1 MKKKLLA
8 LFLCCALSFGLVTAA
23 LITPAAADEDFL
35 VYGSDGLVAHT
46 VELAKNNLAKN
57 SKLELTA
64 VASTGSGVYQWQIQ
78 VGGDV
83 WANISGAN
91 GVTLDVSYALV
102 ANLLYGGAA
111 NLRCRLTAGETVKY
125 TNTVTVQITD
135 ETPVSAPAQAPKAP
149 TVISEAEP
157 VGEPVIIPPQTAAEE
172 TPAPDAAPAA
182 DAAPANDLTA
192 NVAPAAL
199 ADPAPVNDPAPTD
212 NGEDEDD
219 DKVLPA
225 TYTISVSYVF
235 GDGVRKGQQAAPMW
249 SATVPEGNTFIQTVH
264 SPVILGYNA
273 DQPKV
278 DINTVVDK
286 DITYTVLFY
295 AAKVDFKVNHYWQN
309 ADDDNYTL
317 HETVTKQGLT
327 GEMVGD
333 HLENTYDGFIALL
346 YEASSEVL
354 ADGSTVIDIYYD
366 REYFLMN
373 FNLDGG
379 FGVEPIYARYGA
391 AIGDIGTPKKTGY
404 TFAGWTQDG
413 ATTVEPE
420 KTMPFKGT
428 SYKAMW
434 TIGDS
439 AKVTVVVWGEN
450 PDDEGYS
457 FYKNAEI
464 TAKPG
469 EKLKLDSP
477 TCGKVEHTHTDDCI
491 VCQHVHGLTC
501 YGLSANAQSTNP
513 NNEKAGWN
521 NSDPESYFS
530 QLGVEDGY
538 LYYDD
543 ENAQW
548 SSFDEDHFYL
558 RFNGKYYKLTNA
570 QFNTLKGE
578 QVGSTSDNSRKSPD
592 YYYKYKI
599 NAAGISCTHT
609 HTDSC
614 YSCGMTEHTHTNDC
628 FDIDFMDD
636 ALWKLVR
643 ADEIGEVAADGT
655 SILNVYYDRREFT
668 LHFRKAGSNNDDY
681 GIIKAKWGAYIRDE
695 FNAKSTTAGTYNWS
709 ENSDSSSPW
718 TSYMDIMPT
727 KNMTFYANTWY
738 DETSTAYY
746 YVEGL
751 DGQDKLFY
759 TSTASGTNLRVS
771 KEEFIKI
778 DGFTFNAERSS
789 KENSSFN
796 GAKFYYT
803 RNSYQL
809 EFFNYNATV
818 AGKSATVKYEA
829 PLNGYDF
836 TPDYPSGMEPNAY
849 IFDGWYTT
857 AGCYEGSEADLSSM
871 TMPAASV
878 ILYAKWSPKNH
889 TVKTYLTEADLNGNP
904 MDTRTVQ
911 HGKIVENPPEKPT
924 NGKYEFVGWFYKTT
938 DADGNEVE
946 KAFDFSMPVNRDLDL
961 YAKWR
966 SNTPV
971 NYNVRYVLEGTE
983 TEIAPATTGSALAGS
998 TKNFVAKTGDLLDE
1012 GYKEHYFPKVPV
1024 YPMTLEIDGTNEY
1037 KFEYVN
1043 IENVKYTVRYLD
1055 RTTGKSVVD
1064 TDGVTA
1070 TDEERTSSKAIVTEP
1085 YKRVKGYMPDAYQ
1098 KQLVLS
1104 ANAEDNVLIFWY
1116 VKDPNHAPVQIT
1128 HWVQNANGSGYTI
1141 YQTST
1146 DLNARIGEEYPATPL
1161 DIPGFV
1167 YNAKP
1172 ANPVDGNPPLASA
1185 VLTVDGLSLNLYYD
1199 RILYPYEFRFLEY
1212 GTTNTKVAEPV
1223 SSTARYQDKVTQEA
1237 KTVPGY
1243 TLVEGT
1249 KNPQTITIAMEEGT
1263 AAVNN
1268 VRTFYYVAETVNI
1281 SYRVV
1286 GPTGCGSLDNYQD
1299 NTVKVIDGTVIGS
1312 TPTASAGFK
1321 FVGWFKDEACTET
1334 GKVEAS
1340 WIGADNK
1347 LTPGKTKN
1355 YGTEENS
1362 AMGYEA
1368 ATYYAKFEAD
1378 VANLTI
1384 TKQGYEEIDGKQSF
1398 IFTVTGPDNFSKK
1411 IVIQG
1416 NGTVVLKGLKI
1427 GTYTVTEDTAWS
1439 WRYTPKSGSVSIMLK
1454 PGETNVVTYVN
1465 ERTNDKW
1472 LGDDSYVKNVF
1483 TKTVSGN

>member
-57 SKLELTA
+57 NKLELTA

-111 NLRCRLTAGETVKY
+111 NLRCRLTAGEVVKY

-157 VGEPVIIPPQTAAEE
+157 VGEPVIIPPQTVEE
-172 TPAPDAAPAA
+172 TPAPDAAPA
-182 DAAPANDLTA
+182 NDLTGNA
-192 NVAPAAL
+192 APAAL
-199 ADPAPVNDPAPTD
+199 ADPAPVNDPAPSD

-295 AAKVDFKVNHYWQN
+295 AAKVDFKVNHHWQN

-333 HLENTYDGFIALL
+333 HLENTYDGFVALL

-413 ATTVEPE
+413 ETKVDPA

-477 TCGKVEHTHTDDCI
+477 TCGKVEHTHTDGCI

-501 YGLSANAQSTNP
+501 YGLSANARSTNP
-513 NNEKAGWN
+513 NSEKAWWN
-521 NSDPESYFS
+521 DSNPETYFS

-543 ENAQW
+543 ENATMD
-548 SSFDEDHFYL
+548 SKDNYFL
-558 RFNGKYYKLTNA
+558 RLNGKYYKLTTT
-570 QFNTLKGE
+570 QFNKLKGE
-578 QVGSTSDNSRKSPD
+578 EVGRTSDNSRHNPD

-628 FDIDFMDD
+628 FDINFMDD
-636 ALWKLVR
+636 ALWKLAR
-643 ADEIGEVAADGT
+643 ADEIGEVAADGS

-681 GIIKAKWGAYIRDE
+681 GAITEKWGANIRARFKQKCDD
-695 FNAKSTTAGTYNWS
+695 AGTSNWS
-709 ENSDSSSPW
+709 EKTNAGSPW

-727 KNMTFYANTWY
+727 KDMTFYANTDGY
-738 DETSTAYY
+738 GTSTAYY

-751 DGQDKLFY
+751 DGKDELFY
-759 TSTASGTNLRVS
+759 QNTSNGTGYTVTE
-771 KEEFIKI
+771 EEFIEIK
-778 DGFTFNAERSS
+778 GFTFNAKRSA
-789 KENSSFN
+789 KVGDSFN

-818 AGKSATVKYEA
+818 DGKTATVKYEA
-829 PLNGYDF
+829 PLNGYEF

-878 ILYAKWSPKNH
+878 ILYAKWSPKSH
-889 TVKTYLTEADLNGNP
+889 TVRTFRTEADLNGNP

-911 HGKIVENPPEKPT
+911 HGKFVENPPEKPT
-924 NGKYEFVGWFYKTT
+924 NGNYEFVGWFYKTT

-998 TKNFVAKTGDLLDE
+998 TKNFVAKTGDLLDD

-1116 VKDPNHAPVQIT
+1116 VKDPNHAPVQVT

-1146 DLNARIGEEYPATPL
+1146 DLNARIGENYPATQL

-1167 YNAKP
+1167 YNENP

-1185 VLTVDGLSLNLYYD
+1185 LLTEDGLSLNLYYD

-1223 SSTARYQDKVTQEA
+1223 SDTARYQDKVTQEA

-1249 KNPQTITIAMEEGT
+1249 KNPQTITVAMEEGT

-1355 YGTEENS
+1355 YGTEETT

-1378 VANLTI
+1378 VADLSI
-1384 TKQGYEEIDGKQSF
+1384 TKQGYQEIDGKQSF
-1398 IFTVTGPDNFSKK
+1398 IFTVTGPEGFSKK

-1416 NGTVVLKGLKI
+1416 NGTVVLTGLKI
-1427 GTYTVTEDTAWS
+1427 GEYTVTEDTSWS
-1439 WRYTPKSGSVSIMLK
+1439 WRYTPKGGAVQKIELQ
-1454 PGETNVVTYVN
+1454 PGITNTVN
-1465 ERTNDKW
+1465 YMNDRTNDKW
-1472 LGDDSYVKNVF
+1472 LDGNAYCKNVF
-1483 TKTVSGN
+1483 GTIAETDSGN

>member
-35 VYGSDGLVAHT
+35 VYGSDGLVVHT
-46 VELAKNNLAKN
+46 VNLAKNNKLA
-57 SKLELTA
+57 LTA

-111 NLRCRLTAGETVKY
+111 NLRCRLTAGEVVKY

-157 VGEPVIIPPQTAAEE
+157 VGEPVIIPPQTVEE
-172 TPAPDAAPAA
+172 TPAP

-273 DQPKV
+273 DQLKV

-333 HLENTYDGFIALL
+333 HLENTYDGFVALL

-413 ATTVEPE
+413 ETKVDPA

-469 EKLKLDSP
+469 ETLKLDNLQGKLI
-477 TCGKVEHTHTDDCI
+477 CGKEEHTHSAACGLDCKHTHTAACYGGTKQENPVDGKTNSATENINQFKALTSGALQNGMVYRVKCDGAFQTEGYDKYYLYYDNNWYLVSSSNVSGSAVATSNKMNAHKHSGNIISGNDKDQFWVYNSKLTCIHTHTDAC
-491 VCQHVHGLTC
+491 
-501 YGLSANAQSTNP
+501 
-513 NNEKAGWN
+513 
-521 NSDPESYFS
+521 F
-530 QLGVEDGY
+530 
-538 LYYDD
+538 
-543 ENAQW
+543 
-548 SSFDEDHFYL
+548 
-558 RFNGKYYKLTNA
+558 
-570 QFNTLKGE
+570 
-578 QVGSTSDNSRKSPD
+578 
-592 YYYKYKI
+592 
-599 NAAGISCTHT
+599 
-609 HTDSC
+609 
-614 YSCGMTEHTHTNDC
+614 SCGKTEHNHTSACYYNKS
-628 FDIDFMDD
+628 FMDNPE
-636 ALWKLVR
+636 LWKMVKS
-643 ADEIGEVAADGT
+643 DEITVAADGT
-655 SILNVYYDRREFT
+655 SIMNVYYDRVEFT
-668 LHFRKAGSNNDDY
+668 LHFRKAYSSSDDY
-681 GIIKAKWGAYIRDE
+681 GIIKAKWGSNIRNA
-695 FNAKSTTAGTYNWS
+695 FNAKSTSAGTYNWS
-709 ENSDSSSPW
+709 ENRDASGPW

-727 KNMTFYANTWY
+727 KDMVFYVYTGGSG
-738 DETSTAYY
+738 TSTGYY
-746 YVEGL
+746 YIEDLNGN
-751 DGQDKLFY
+751 DELFY
-759 TSTASGTNLRVS
+759 ESKASGTNLSVTE
-771 KEEFIKI
+771 EEFIEI
-778 DGFTFNAERSS
+778 EGF
-789 KENSSFN
+789 SFN
-796 GAKFYYT
+796 RSRSAKVGDRFNNAKFYYT
-803 RNSYQL
+803 RNSYEL
-809 EFFNYNATV
+809 TFFNRT
-818 AGKSATVKYEA
+818 GELTDKKQTVKYEA
-829 PLNGYDF
+829 PLKGYDF
-836 TPDYPSGMEPNAY
+836 IPPYPSDLEANAY
-849 IFDGWYTT
+849 DFAGWYTT
-857 AGCYEGSEADLSSM
+857 AGCFDGSEANLDTM
-871 TMPAASV
+871 TMPASNV
-878 ILYAKWSPKNH
+878 ILYAKWTPKFH
-889 TVKTYLTEADLNGNP
+889 TVKTYLTEIALKDAPESPLNTW
-904 MDTRTVQ
+904 DKVS
-911 HGKIVENPPEKPT
+911 HGTSVKDPPTTPI
-924 NGKYEFVGWFYKTT
+924 NGQYDFVGWFYRD
-938 DADGNEVE
+938 DAGNE
-946 KAFDFSMPVNRDLDL
+946 KAFDFSMPVNRDLNL

-966 SNTPV
+966 SNTTV
-971 NYNVRYVLEGTE
+971 EYKIRYVLKDTE

-998 TKNFVAKTGDLLDE
+998 TKTFVAKTGDLLNE
-1012 GYKEHYFPKVPV
+1012 GYKTKYYPTVPAA
-1024 YPMTLEIDGTNEY
+1024 YIELNINGGNEY
-1037 KFEYVN
+1037 KFEYVKLDS
-1043 IENVKYTVRYLD
+1043 ISYTVRYLD
-1055 RTTGKSVVD
+1055 VETREPVVGTDNFVAADKNVTTD
-1064 TDGVTA
+1064 
-1070 TDEERTSSKAIVTEP
+1070 KAVVTENF
-1085 YKRVKGYMPDAYQ
+1085 KRVPGYMPDAYQ

-1104 ANAEDNVLIFWY
+1104 ANTEKNVLIFWY
-1116 VKDPNHAPVQIT
+1116 AKDTLHAPVQII
-1128 HWVQNANGSGYTI
+1128 HWVQNLNNDGYTE
-1141 YQTST
+1141 YQSST
-1146 DLNARIGEEYPATPL
+1146 DINTLIGTEVTENPL
-1161 DIPGFV
+1161 TIAGFA
-1167 YNAKP
+1167 YNEGKS
-1172 ANPVDGNPPLASA
+1172 NPSGT
-1185 VLTVDGLSLNLYYD
+1185 LTDDGLLLNLYYD
-1199 RILYPYEFRFLEY
+1199 RIEYPYAFRFLEY
-1212 GTTNTKVAEPV
+1212 GTDEKLVDAE
-1223 SSTARYQDKVTQEA
+1223 SGNARYQARVSQTA
-1237 KTVPGY
+1237 KNIPGY
-1243 TLVEGT
+1243 TLVSDANQSINIAIEDPADVANKNVKVFYYTEQTVDIKYLVSGPQGCGT
-1249 KNPQTITIAMEEGT
+1249 LSSYQDNSL
-1263 AAVNN
+1263 N
-1268 VRTFYYVAETVNI
+1268 VRT
-1281 SYRVV
+1281 
-1286 GPTGCGSLDNYQD
+1286 
-1299 NTVKVIDGTVIGS
+1299 GTPGGS

-1321 FVGWFKDEACTET
+1321 FVGWFKDEACTEAAN
-1334 GKVEAS
+1334 AS
-1340 WIGADNK
+1340 WVSADNK
-1347 LTPGKTKN
+1347 LTPDKTKN
-1355 YGTEENS
+1355 YGTQETP

-1378 VANLTI
+1378 VADLTI
-1384 TKQGYEEIDGKQSF
+1384 TKHGYVATDGEQSF
-1398 IFTVTGPDNFSKK
+1398 IFTVTGPDGFSKK

-1416 NGTVVLKGLKI
+1416 NGTVVLTGLKI
-1427 GTYTVTEDTAWS
+1427 GEYTVTEDTAWS
-1439 WRYTPKSGSVSIMLK
+1439 WRYTPESGSVSITLK
-1454 PGETNVVTYVN
+1454 PGETNAVTYVN

>member
-23 LITPAAADEDFL
+23 LITPAAADSELMIYSENVAVDTVSVPKNEKKTL
-35 VYGSDGLVAHT
+35 AAGGL
-46 VELAKNNLAKN
+46 
-57 SKLELTA
+57 
-64 VASTGSGVYQWQIQ
+64 SGYYQWQIQ

-83 WANISGAN
+83 WANIAGAT
-91 GVTLDVSYALV
+91 GAELEVGYALV
-102 ANLLYGGAA
+102 ANLLYGGTA
-111 NLRCRLTAGETVKY
+111 NIRCRVTGAAEEPVY
-125 TNTVTVQITD
+125 SNTVTVQITD

-182 DAAPANDLTA
+182 DAAPANDLTGNA
-192 NVAPAAL
+192 APASL
-199 ADPAPVNDPAPTD
+199 ADPAPVNDPAPSDDGGEEPYAQTFTITINYVD
-212 NGEDEDD
+212 NKD
-219 DKVLPA
+219 
-225 TYTISVSYVF
+225 
-235 GDGVRKGQQAAPMW
+235 QQIADPW
-249 SATVPEGNTFIQTVH
+249 TATVMAGSTYQSVVKSPVVVGYTAEQAEITVGGENIQEDQNFTVKYTPALVKFSVKHLRQNVSNDEYTQDGDPEIRNGNTGDAVGETLAKLYPGFYSLKYDATVKIAGDE
-264 SPVILGYNA
+264 S
-273 DQPKV
+273 
-278 DINTVVDK
+278 TVV
-286 DITYTVLFY
+286 
-295 AAKVDFKVNHYWQN
+295 
-309 ADDDNYTL
+309 
-317 HETVTKQGLT
+317 
-327 GEMVGD
+327 
-333 HLENTYDGFIALL
+333 
-346 YEASSEVL
+346 EVK
-354 ADGSTVIDIYYD
+354 YD
-366 REYFLMN
+366 RYYYLIN

-379 FGVEPIYARYGA
+379 YGVEPIYARYGA

-413 ATTVEPE
+413 ETKVDPE

-469 EKLKLDSP
+469 ETLKLDNLQGKLI
-477 TCGKVEHTHTDDCI
+477 CGKEEHTHSSSCGLN
-491 VCQHVHGLTC
+491 CLQHTHDLTC
-501 YGLSANAQSTNP
+501 YGFSADAKSAAPSNEALKYFAQLS
-513 NNEKAGWN
+513 G
-521 NSDPESYFS
+521 
-530 QLGVEDGY
+530 GVQDGY
-538 LYYDD
+538 IYYFDDNGYNGRGDLYY
-543 ENAQW
+543 
-548 SSFDEDHFYL
+548 L
-558 RFNGKYYKLTNA
+558 RLNGKYYQYDSKPNS
-570 QFNTLKGE
+570 NIGS
-578 QVGSTSDNSRKSPD
+578 QVGNRVQCNEGIGHSRD
-592 YYYKYKI
+592 YFYKYEVK
-599 NAAGISCTHT
+599 CTHT
-609 HTDSC
+609 HTDAC
-614 YSCGMTEHTHTNDC
+614 YNCGLTEHTHTSACYYNAS
-628 FDIDFMDD
+628 FMDNPE
-636 ALWKLVR
+636 LWKMVNS
-643 ADEIGEVAADGT
+643 DEITVAADGT
-655 SILNVYYDRREFT
+655 SIMNVYYDRVEFT
-668 LHFRKAGSNNDDY
+668 LHFRKARSNSDDY
-681 GIIKAKWGAYIRDE
+681 GIIKAKWGANIQARFKQKCDD
-695 FNAKSTTAGTYNWS
+695 ASTSNWS
-709 ENSDSSSPW
+709 ERTNAGGPW

-727 KNMTFYANTWY
+727 KDMTFYANTDGY
-738 DETSTAYY
+738 GTSTAYY

-751 DGQDKLFY
+751 DGKDELFY
-759 TSTASGTNLRVS
+759 ENTSNGTGYTVTV
-771 KEEFIKI
+771 EEFIEIK
-778 DGFTFNAERSS
+778 GFTFNAERSA
-789 KENSSFN
+789 KVGDSFN

-889 TVKTYLTEADLNGNP
+889 TVKTFRTEADLNGNP

-946 KAFDFSMPVNRDLDL
+946 KAFDFSMPVDRDLNL

-966 SNTPV
+966 SNTSV

-1055 RTTGKSVVD
+1055 RTTGKSVVG
-1064 TDGVTA
+1064 TNGVTA
-1070 TDEERTSSKAIVTEP
+1070 TDEEKTSSKAIVTEP

-1128 HWVQNANGSGYTI
+1128 HWVQNANGNGYTI

-1167 YNAKP
+1167 YNENP
-1172 ANPVDGNPPLASA
+1172 ANPVDGNPPLASD
-1185 VLTVDGLSLNLYYD
+1185 VLTADGLSLNLYYD

-1212 GTTNTKVAEPV
+1212 GTTNPVAEPV
-1223 SSTARYQDKVTQEA
+1223 SGTARYQDKVTQEA

-1340 WIGADNK
+1340 WVSADNK

-1368 ATYYAKFEAD
+1368 ATYYAKFEYD
-1378 VANLTI
+1378 VADLTI
-1384 TKQGYEEIDGKQSF
+1384 TKQGYNEIDGKQSF
-1398 IFTVTGPDNFSKK
+1398 IFTVTGPEGFSKK

-1416 NGTVVLKGLKI
+1416 NGTVVLTGLKI
-1427 GTYTVTEDTAWS
+1427 GDYTVTEDTAWS
-1439 WRYTPKSGSVSIMLK
+1439 WRYTPKDGAARTITLQ
-1454 PGETNVVTYVN
+1454 PGQTNSVTYVN
-1465 ERTNDKW
+1465 ERTNNKW
-1472 LGDDSYVKNVF
+1472 LDGNAYCKNVF
-1483 TKTVSGN
+1483 GTIIETDSGN

>member
-35 VYGSDGLVAHT
+35 VYGSDGLVVHT
-46 VELAKNNLAKN
+46 VNLAKNNKLA
-57 SKLELTA
+57 LTA

-111 NLRCRLTAGETVKY
+111 NLRCRLTAGEVVKY

-157 VGEPVIIPPQTAAEE
+157 VGEPVIIPPQTVEE
-172 TPAPDAAPAA
+172 TPAP

-273 DQPKV
+273 DQLKV

-333 HLENTYDGFIALL
+333 HLENTYDGFVALL

-413 ATTVEPE
+413 ETKVDPA

-469 EKLKLDSP
+469 ETLKLDNLQGKLI
-477 TCGKVEHTHTDDCI
+477 CGKEEHTHSAACGLDCKHTHTAACYGGTKQENPVDGKTNSATENINQFKALTSGALQNGMVYRVKCDGAFQTEGYDKYYLYYDNNWYLVSSSNVSGSAVATSNKMNAHKHSGNIISGNDKDQFWVYNSKLTCIHTHTDAC
-491 VCQHVHGLTC
+491 
-501 YGLSANAQSTNP
+501 
-513 NNEKAGWN
+513 
-521 NSDPESYFS
+521 F
-530 QLGVEDGY
+530 
-538 LYYDD
+538 
-543 ENAQW
+543 
-548 SSFDEDHFYL
+548 
-558 RFNGKYYKLTNA
+558 
-570 QFNTLKGE
+570 
-578 QVGSTSDNSRKSPD
+578 
-592 YYYKYKI
+592 
-599 NAAGISCTHT
+599 
-609 HTDSC
+609 
-614 YSCGMTEHTHTNDC
+614 SCGKTEHNHTSACYYNKS
-628 FDIDFMDD
+628 FMDNPE
-636 ALWKLVR
+636 LWKMVKS
-643 ADEIGEVAADGT
+643 DEITVAADGT
-655 SILNVYYDRREFT
+655 SIMNVYYDRVEFT
-668 LHFRKAGSNNDDY
+668 LHFRKAYSSSDDY
-681 GIIKAKWGAYIRDE
+681 GIIKAKWGSNIRNA
-695 FNAKSTTAGTYNWS
+695 FNAKSTSAGTYNWS
-709 ENSDSSSPW
+709 ENRDASGPW

-727 KNMTFYANTWY
+727 KDMVFYAYTGGSG
-738 DETSTAYY
+738 TSTGYY
-746 YVEGL
+746 YIEDLNGN
-751 DGQDKLFY
+751 DELFY
-759 TSTASGTNLRVS
+759 ESKASGTNLSVTE
-771 KEEFIKI
+771 EEFIEI
-778 DGFTFNAERSS
+778 EGF
-789 KENSSFN
+789 SFN
-796 GAKFYYT
+796 RSRSAKVGDRFNNAKFYYT
-803 RNSYQL
+803 RNSYEL
-809 EFFNYNATV
+809 TFFNRT
-818 AGKSATVKYEA
+818 GELTDKKQTVKYEA
-829 PLNGYDF
+829 PLKGYDF
-836 TPDYPSGMEPNAY
+836 IPPYPSDLEANAY
-849 IFDGWYTT
+849 DFAGWYTT
-857 AGCYEGSEADLSSM
+857 AGCFDGSEANLDTM
-871 TMPAASV
+871 TMPASNV
-878 ILYAKWSPKNH
+878 ILYAKWTPKFH
-889 TVKTYLTEADLNGNP
+889 TVKTYLTEIALKDAPESPLNTW
-904 MDTRTVQ
+904 DKVS
-911 HGKIVENPPEKPT
+911 HGTSVKDPPTTPI
-924 NGKYEFVGWFYKTT
+924 NGQYDFVGWFYRD
-938 DADGNEVE
+938 DAGNE
-946 KAFDFSMPVNRDLDL
+946 KAFDFSMPVNRDLNL

-966 SNTPV
+966 SNTTV
-971 NYNVRYVLEGTE
+971 EYKIRYVLKDTE

-998 TKNFVAKTGDLLDE
+998 TKTFVAKTGDLLNE
-1012 GYKEHYFPKVPV
+1012 GYKTKYYPTVPAA
-1024 YPMTLEIDGTNEY
+1024 YIELNINGGNEY
-1037 KFEYVN
+1037 KFEYVKLDS
-1043 IENVKYTVRYLD
+1043 ISYTVRYLD
-1055 RTTGKSVVD
+1055 VETREPVVGTDNFVAADKNVTTD
-1064 TDGVTA
+1064 
-1070 TDEERTSSKAIVTEP
+1070 KAVVTENF
-1085 YKRVKGYMPDAYQ
+1085 KRVPGYMPDAYQ

-1104 ANAEDNVLIFWY
+1104 ANTEKNVLIFWY
-1116 VKDPNHAPVQIT
+1116 AKDTLHAPVQII
-1128 HWVQNANGSGYTI
+1128 HWVQNLNNDGYTE
-1141 YQTST
+1141 YQSST
-1146 DLNARIGEEYPATPL
+1146 DINTLIGTEVTENPL
-1161 DIPGFV
+1161 TIAGFA
-1167 YNAKP
+1167 YNEGKS
-1172 ANPVDGNPPLASA
+1172 NPSGT
-1185 VLTVDGLSLNLYYD
+1185 LTDDGLLLNLYYD
-1199 RILYPYEFRFLEY
+1199 RIEYPYAFRFLEY
-1212 GTTNTKVAEPV
+1212 GTDEKLVDAE
-1223 SSTARYQDKVTQEA
+1223 SGNARYQARVSQTA
-1237 KTVPGY
+1237 KNIPGY
-1243 TLVEGT
+1243 TLVSDANQSINIAIEDPADVANKNVKVFYYTEQTVDIKYLVSGPQGCGT
-1249 KNPQTITIAMEEGT
+1249 LSSYQDNSL
-1263 AAVNN
+1263 N
-1268 VRTFYYVAETVNI
+1268 VRT
-1281 SYRVV
+1281 
-1286 GPTGCGSLDNYQD
+1286 
-1299 NTVKVIDGTVIGS
+1299 GTPGGS

-1321 FVGWFKDEACTET
+1321 FVGWFKDEACTEAAN
-1334 GKVEAS
+1334 AS
-1340 WIGADNK
+1340 WVSADNK
-1347 LTPGKTKN
+1347 LTPDKTKN
-1355 YGTEENS
+1355 YGTQETP

-1378 VANLTI
+1378 VADLTI
-1384 TKQGYEEIDGKQSF
+1384 TKHGYVATDGEQSF
-1398 IFTVTGPDNFSKK
+1398 IFTVTGPDGFSKK

-1416 NGTVVLKGLKI
+1416 NGTVVLTGLKI
-1427 GTYTVTEDTAWS
+1427 GEYTVTEDTAWS
-1439 WRYTPKSGSVSIMLK
+1439 WRYTPESGSVSITLK
-1454 PGETNVVTYVN
+1454 PGETNAVTYVN

>member
-23 LITPAAADEDFL
+23 LITPASADEDFL

-46 VELAKNNLAKN
+46 VELAKNNKLA
-57 SKLELTA
+57 LTA

-91 GVTLDVSYALV
+91 GVTLDVNYALV

-111 NLRCRLTAGETVKY
+111 NLRCRLTAGEVVKY

-135 ETPVSAPAQAPKAP
+135 DMPVSAPAQTPKAP

-157 VGEPVIIPPQTAAEE
+157 VGEPVIIPPQTVEE

-182 DAAPANDLTA
+182 DAAPANYLMA
-192 NVAPAAL
+192 NVAPFTL
-199 ADPAPVNDPAPTD
+199 SDPAPVNDPAPSDDGGEEPYAQTFTITIRYNYNYE
-212 NGEDEDD
+212 NGD
-219 DKVLPA
+219 L
-225 TYTISVSYVF
+225 
-235 GDGVRKGQQAAPMW
+235 AAPSW
-249 SATVPEGNTFIQTVH
+249 SATVPAGSTFIQTVH
-264 SPVILGYNA
+264 SPVILGYYA
-273 DQPKV
+273 DQDKIEINEV
-278 DINTVVDK
+278 VNDDIIYTVVFK
-286 DITYTVLFY
+286 PSNVG
-295 AAKVDFKVNHYWQN
+295 FKVNHNWQN
-309 ADDDNYTL
+309 VADDNYTL
-317 HETVTKQGLT
+317 HETIAHDGLT
-327 GEMVGD
+327 GQQVGNA
-333 HLENTYDGFIALL
+333 LEKVYDGFAALL
-346 YEASSEVL
+346 YDSANEVA
-354 ADGSTVIDIYYD
+354 ADGSTVVEIKYD
-366 REYFLMN
+366 RQYFLMN
-373 FNLDGG
+373 FDLDGG
-379 FGVEPIYARYGA
+379 YGVEPIYARYEA
-391 AIGDIGTPKKTGY
+391 PTTNIGTPQRAGY
-404 TFAGWTQDG
+404 TFAGWELPDG
-413 ATTVEPE
+413 TVVKQPMSY
-420 KTMPFKGT
+420 MPLNGI
-428 SYKAMW
+428 SYKAKW

-477 TCGKVEHTHTDDCI
+477 TCGKVEHTHKDGCI

-501 YGLSANAQSTNP
+501 YGLSANARSTNP
-513 NNEKAGWN
+513 NDEKAYWN
-521 NSDPESYFS
+521 KSNPETYFS

-543 ENAQW
+543 ENAMMD
-548 SSFDEDHFYL
+548 SKDNYFL
-558 RFNGKYYKLTNA
+558 RLNGKYYKLTTA
-570 QFNTLKGE
+570 QFNKLKGE
-578 QVGSTSDNSRKSPD
+578 EVGRTSDNSGYFPD

-628 FDIDFMDD
+628 FDINFMDD
-636 ALWKLVR
+636 ALWKLAR
-643 ADEIGEVAADGT
+643 ADEIGEVAADGS

-681 GIIKAKWGAYIRDE
+681 GAITEKWGANIRARFKQKCDD
-695 FNAKSTTAGTYNWS
+695 AGTSNWS
-709 ENSDSSSPW
+709 EKTNAGSPW

-727 KNMTFYANTWY
+727 KDMTFYANT
-738 DETSTAYY
+738 DGHGTSTAYY

-751 DGQDKLFY
+751 DGKDELFY
-759 TSTASGTNLRVS
+759 ENKSTGSGYTVT
-771 KEEFIKI
+771 KEEFIEIK
-778 DGFTFNAERSS
+778 GFTFNAERSA
-789 KENSSFN
+789 KVGDSFN

-809 EFFNYNATV
+809 EFYNYNATV
-818 AGKSATVKYEA
+818 DGKTATVKYEA

-836 TPDYPSGMEPNAY
+836 TPGYPSGMEPNAY

-857 AGCYEGSEADLSSM
+857 AGCFEGSEADLSSM
-871 TMPAASV
+871 TMPAANV
-878 ILYAKWSPKNH
+878 ILYAKWSPKSH
-889 TVKTYLTEADLNGNP
+889 TVKTYLTEAVMDGNP
-904 MDTRTVQ
+904 MDTWTVQ
-911 HGKIVENPPEKPT
+911 HGKSVENPPEKPT

-938 DADGNEVE
+938 DADGNKVE
-946 KAFDFSMPVNRDLDL
+946 KAFDFSMPVNRDLNL

-971 NYNVRYVLEGTE
+971 NYNVRYVLQDDPNTE
-983 TEIAPATTGSALAGS
+983 VASPTTGSALASS
-998 TKNFVAKTGDLLDE
+998 TKTFVAKTGDLLNE
-1012 GYKEHYFPKVPV
+1012 GYKDHYFPTIPG
-1024 YPMTLEIDGTNEY
+1024 TSILLEIDETNEY
-1037 KFEYVN
+1037 IFYYVYR
-1043 IENVKYTVRYLD
+1043 ESVSYKVRYLN
-1055 RTTGKSVVD
+1055 RETGEPLANDKI
-1064 TDGVTA
+1064 A
-1070 TDEERTSSKAIVTEP
+1070 SSDKAVVTENF
-1085 YKRVKGYMPDAYQ
+1085 KQISGYMPDAYQ

-1104 ANAEDNVLIFWY
+1104 VNEEENVLIFWY
-1116 VKDPNHAPVQIT
+1116 VEDPFHAPVQIT
-1128 HWVQNANGSGYTI
+1128 HWVQNADGSGYTM

-1146 DLNARIGEEYPATPL
+1146 DLNAPVDETYTVAPL
-1161 DIPGFV
+1161 EIPGFV

-1212 GTTNTKVAEPV
+1212 GTNTKVAEPV
-1223 SSTARYQDKVTQEA
+1223 SGTARYQDKVTQGA
-1237 KTVPGY
+1237 KTIPGY

-1249 KNPQTITIAMEEGT
+1249 PNPQTITIVMEDGA

-1286 GPTGCGSLDNYQD
+1286 GPTGCGTLDPYQE
-1299 NTVKVIDGTVIGS
+1299 NGVKVIEGPVNGS

-1321 FVGWFKDEACTET
+1321 FVGWFKDEACTEAAD
-1334 GKVEAS
+1334 ES
-1340 WIGADNK
+1340 WIATDNK

-1355 YGTEENS
+1355 YGTEENP

-1368 ATYYAKFEAD
+1368 ATYYAKFEYD
-1378 VANLTI
+1378 VADLTI
-1384 TKQGYEEIDGKQSF
+1384 TKTGYVATDGEQSF
-1398 IFTVTGPDNFSKK
+1398 IFTVTSPEGFSKK

-1427 GTYTVTEDTAWS
+1427 GEYTVTEDTRWS
-1439 WRYTPKSGSVSIMLK
+1439 WRYTPESGSVSITLK
-1454 PGETNVVTYVN
+1454 PGETNAVTYVN
-1465 ERTNDKW
+1465 KRTNDKW

>member
-35 VYGSDGLVAHT
+35 VYGSDGLVVHT
-46 VELAKNNLAKN
+46 VNLAKNNKLA
-57 SKLELTA
+57 LTA

-111 NLRCRLTAGETVKY
+111 NLRCRLTAGEVVKY

-157 VGEPVIIPPQTAAEE
+157 VGEPVIIPPQTVEE
-172 TPAPDAAPAA
+172 TPAP

-273 DQPKV
+273 DQLKV

-333 HLENTYDGFIALL
+333 HLENTYDGFVALL

-413 ATTVEPE
+413 ETKVDPA

-469 EKLKLDSP
+469 ETLKLDNLQGKLI
-477 TCGKVEHTHTDDCI
+477 CGKEEHTHSAACGLDCKHTHTAACYGGTKQENPVDGKTNSATENINQFKALTSGALQNGMVYRVKCDGAFQTEGYDKYYLYYDNNWYLVSSSNVSGSAVATSNKMNAHKHSGNIISGNDKDQFWVYNSKLTCIHTHTDAC
-491 VCQHVHGLTC
+491 
-501 YGLSANAQSTNP
+501 
-513 NNEKAGWN
+513 
-521 NSDPESYFS
+521 F
-530 QLGVEDGY
+530 
-538 LYYDD
+538 
-543 ENAQW
+543 
-548 SSFDEDHFYL
+548 
-558 RFNGKYYKLTNA
+558 
-570 QFNTLKGE
+570 
-578 QVGSTSDNSRKSPD
+578 
-592 YYYKYKI
+592 
-599 NAAGISCTHT
+599 
-609 HTDSC
+609 
-614 YSCGMTEHTHTNDC
+614 SCGKTEHNHTSACYYNKS
-628 FDIDFMDD
+628 FMDNPE
-636 ALWKLVR
+636 LWKMVKS
-643 ADEIGEVAADGT
+643 DEITVAADGT
-655 SILNVYYDRREFT
+655 SIMNVYYDRVEFT
-668 LHFRKAGSNNDDY
+668 LHFRKAYSSSDDY
-681 GIIKAKWGAYIRDE
+681 GIIKAKWGANIQARFKQKCDD
-695 FNAKSTTAGTYNWS
+695 ASTSNWS
-709 ENSDSSSPW
+709 ESKDASGPW
-718 TSYMDIMPT
+718 TTYLDVMPT
-727 KNMTFYANTWY
+727 KDMTFYANTDGY
-738 DETSTAYY
+738 GTSTAYY

-751 DGQDKLFY
+751 DGKDELFY
-759 TSTASGTNLRVS
+759 QNTSNGTGYTVTE
-771 KEEFIKI
+771 EEFIEIK
-778 DGFTFNAERSS
+778 GFTFNAKRSA
-789 KENSSFN
+789 KVGDSFN

-818 AGKSATVKYEA
+818 DGKTATVKYEA
-829 PLNGYDF
+829 PMNGYEF

-911 HGKIVENPPEKPT
+911 HGKFVENPPEKPT
-924 NGKYEFVGWFYKTT
+924 NGNYEFVGWFYKTT

-1116 VKDPNHAPVQIT
+1116 VKDPNHAPVQVT

-1146 DLNARIGEEYPATPL
+1146 DLNARIGENYPATPL

-1167 YNAKP
+1167 YNADP
-1172 ANPVDGNPPLASA
+1172 ANPVDGNPPLASGD
-1185 VLTVDGLSLNLYYD
+1185 LTEDGLSLNLYYD

-1212 GTTNTKVAEPV
+1212 GTPKPVAEPV
-1223 SSTARYQDKVTQEA
+1223 SDTARYQDKVTQEA

-1263 AAVNN
+1263 AAANN

-1355 YGTEENS
+1355 YGTEETP

-1378 VANLTI
+1378 VADLTI
-1384 TKQGYEEIDGKQSF
+1384 TKQGCEAVDGMQSF

-1427 GTYTVTEDTAWS
+1427 GEYAVTEDTAWS
-1439 WRYTPKSGSVSIMLK
+1439 WRYTPESGSVSIMLK

-1465 ERTNDKW
+1465 TRTNDKW

>member
-23 LITPAAADEDFL
+23 LITPAAADSELMIYSENVAVDTVSVPKNEKKTL
-35 VYGSDGLVAHT
+35 AAGGL
-46 VELAKNNLAKN
+46 
-57 SKLELTA
+57 
-64 VASTGSGVYQWQIQ
+64 SGYYQWQIQ

-83 WANISGAN
+83 WANIAGAT
-91 GVTLDVSYALV
+91 GAELEVGYALV
-102 ANLLYGGAA
+102 ANLLYGGTA
-111 NLRCRLTAGETVKY
+111 NIRCRVTGAAEEPVY
-125 TNTVTVQITD
+125 SNTVTVQITD

-157 VGEPVIIPPQTAAEE
+157 VGEPVIIPPQTVEE
-172 TPAPDAAPAA
+172 TPAPDAAPA
-182 DAAPANDLTA
+182 NDLTV

-199 ADPAPVNDPAPTD
+199 ADPAPVNDPAPSND
-212 NGEDEDD
+212 GEDEDD

-413 ATTVEPE
+413 ATTVEPA

-469 EKLKLDSP
+469 ETLKLDNLQGQLI
-477 TCGKVEHTHTDDCI
+477 CGKEEHTHSAACGLN
-491 VCQHVHGLTC
+491 CQHTHDLTC
-501 YGLSANAQSTNP
+501 YGLSSNAKSVNP
-513 NNEKAGWN
+513 NNSGDGDAATHFENKCNECKDGNKLFTNLKSGSVCYYKDVRN
-521 NSDPESYFS
+521 NYGRYNEYFW
-530 QLGVEDGY
+530 LY
-538 LYYDD
+538 L
-543 ENAQW
+543 
-548 SSFDEDHFYL
+548 
-558 RFNGKYYKLTNA
+558 NGKYYKLSADQYNA
-570 QFNTLKGE
+570 LKGSAGE
-578 QVGSTSDNSRKSPD
+578 SIQHGRDT
-592 YYYKYKI
+592 YAIYEA
-599 NAAGISCTHT
+599 NATKCGHT
-609 HTDSC
+609 HDASC
-614 YSCGMTEHTHTNDC
+614 SICDKEEHTHTSACYYNTS
-628 FDIDFMDD
+628 FMDNPE
-636 ALWKLVR
+636 LWKMVKS
-643 ADEIGEVAADGT
+643 DEITVAADGT
-655 SILNVYYDRREFT
+655 SIMNVYYDRVEFT
-668 LHFRKAGSNNDDY
+668 LHFREAYSSSDDY
-681 GIIKAKWGAYIRDE
+681 GIIKAKWGANIQARFKQKCDD
-695 FNAKSTTAGTYNWS
+695 AGTSNWS
-709 ENSDSSSPW
+709 EKTNAGGPW

-727 KNMTFYANTWY
+727 KDMKFYANTEGY
-738 DETSTAYY
+738 GTSTAYY

-751 DGQDKLFY
+751 DGKDELFY
-759 TSTASGTNLRVS
+759 KNTSNGTGYTVTV
-771 KEEFIKI
+771 EEFIEIK
-778 DGFTFNAERSS
+778 GFTFNAKRSA
-789 KENSSFN
+789 KVGDSFN

-871 TMPAASV
+871 TMPAANV

-889 TVKTYLTEADLNGNP
+889 TVRTFRTEADLNGNP

-946 KAFDFSMPVNRDLDL
+946 KAFDFSMPVDRDLDL

-1055 RTTGKSVVD
+1055 RTTGKSVVG
-1064 TDGVTA
+1064 TNGVTA
-1070 TDEERTSSKAIVTEP
+1070 TDEEKTSSKAIVTEP

-1128 HWVQNANGSGYTI
+1128 HWVQNANGNGYTI

-1167 YNAKP
+1167 YNENP
-1172 ANPVDGNPPLASA
+1172 ANPVDGNPPLASD
-1185 VLTVDGLSLNLYYD
+1185 VLTADGLSLNLYYD

-1212 GTTNTKVAEPV
+1212 GTTNPVAEPV
-1223 SSTARYQDKVTQEA
+1223 SGTARYQDKVTQEA

-1281 SYRVV
+1281 SYRIV
-1286 GPTGCGSLDNYQD
+1286 GPTDCGSLDNYQD

-1340 WIGADNK
+1340 WVSADNQ

-1355 YGTEENS
+1355 YGTQETP

-1368 ATYYAKFEAD
+1368 ATYYAKFEYD
-1378 VANLTI
+1378 VADLSI
-1384 TKQGYEEIDGKQSF
+1384 TKQGYNEIDGMQSF
-1398 IFTVTGPDNFSKK
+1398 IFTVTGPEGFSKK

-1416 NGTVVLKGLKI
+1416 NGTVVLTGLKI
-1427 GTYTVTEDTAWS
+1427 GDYTVTEDTSWS
-1439 WRYTPKSGSVSIMLK
+1439 WRYTPRDGAARTITLQ
-1454 PGETNVVTYVN
+1454 PGQTNSVTYVN
-1465 ERTNDKW
+1465 DRTNNKW
-1472 LGDDSYVKNVF
+1472 LDGNAYAKNVF
-1483 TKTVSGN
+1483 GTVIETDSGN